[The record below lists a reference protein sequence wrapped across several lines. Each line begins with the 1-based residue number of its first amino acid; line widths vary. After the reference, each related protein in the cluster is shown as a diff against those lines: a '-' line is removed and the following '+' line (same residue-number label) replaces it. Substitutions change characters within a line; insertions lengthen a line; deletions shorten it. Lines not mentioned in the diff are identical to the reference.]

1 MLFVRKEAEDDI
13 RSAYEWY
20 ETKRENLGR
29 AFVVE
34 IDRTLHLI
42 EEQPDIH
49 ARCHKSVRRALC
61 HRFPYAIY
69 YLQKGDDIIVI
80 AVLHQRRHP
89 VAWLGRE

>member
-1 MLFVRKEAEDDI
+1 MIVRKEAEDDI
-13 RSAYEWY
+13 RSAFEWY
-20 ETKRENLGR
+20 ESKRENLGR

-49 ARCHKSVRRALC
+49 TKCHKSVRRALC

-69 YLQKGDDIIVI
+69 YLQRFDDIIVI
-80 AVLHQRRHP
+80 AVLHQRRNP
-89 VAWLGRE
+89 VVWWGRSE